1 MIVSLPTK
9 RISAISQDGGESPL
23 ALKLRHCQS
32 YVFACCI
39 LCNPAVVSFWN
50 NELIL
55 VRVCVAQWA
64 LLRHD
69 VAPKLDCR
77 DSPTGLIPDDGRRD
91 TRLHS
96 TTHTHTHTHTL
107 VRYSIIII
115 SRVLQSL

>member
-1 MIVSLPTK
+1 M
-9 RISAISQDGGESPL
+9 SP
-23 ALKLRHCQS
+23 

-39 LCNPAVVSFWN
+39 LCNPAVVSFGN

-55 VRVCVAQWA
+55 VRVCVAAQWA

-69 VAPKLDCR
+69 VAPKLDRR

-96 TTHTHTHTHTL
+96 TTHTHTHTL